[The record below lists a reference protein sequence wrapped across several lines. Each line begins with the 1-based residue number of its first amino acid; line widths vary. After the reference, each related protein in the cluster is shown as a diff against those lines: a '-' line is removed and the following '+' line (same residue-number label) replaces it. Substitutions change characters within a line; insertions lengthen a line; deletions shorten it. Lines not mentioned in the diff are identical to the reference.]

1 MAQVFTDVQTLNYH
15 VVSCYTCGVSFGI
28 ESALY
33 RRAILDKQGWVYC
46 PACGSKN
53 CWNGETETEKE
64 NKRLR
69 ADLES
74 EKDRRE
80 WVQRHATKL
89 AYQLAAQKGMVTKL
103 RKRINNGNEKD

>member
-1 MAQVFTDVQTLNYH
+1 MTQVFTEVRKLNYH
-15 VVSCYTCGVSFGI
+15 VVICYTCGVSFGI
-28 ESALY
+28 ESGLY
-33 RRAILDKQGWVYC
+33 RRAVLDKQGGVYC
-46 PACGSKN
+46 PACGKQTS
-53 CWNGETETEKE
+53 WIGETETEKE